1 MQKSA
6 VREHLLAGIAFC
18 CGVVATSVISVSL
31 PQAVAQRTSR
41 ETLVAQSVVN
51 EENDLKFESRGC
63 QRTKPTQVSCDVL
76 ITNIG
81 KERQTLRFAVSPNYD
96 PVRTNAIDANG
107 TVYTA
112 QTIQSG
118 AGLTGGSKGGEY
130 FNISL
135 AVGIPTKVTSTFEIP
150 QEITNL
156 AALDVGYLNNSRN
169 YTRTAIPNIGTIKS
183 NSASTKNPCP
193 ASSTR
198 TR

>member
-1 MQKSA
+1 MQNSA
-6 VREHLLAGIAFC
+6 VREHLVAGIAFC

-41 ETLVAQSVVN
+41 ETLVAQSIVN
-51 EENDLKFESRGC
+51 EENALKFESRGC

-96 PVRTNAIDANG
+96 PVRTNAIDASG

-156 AALDVGYLNNSRN
+156 AALDVGYLNNGGS
-169 YTRTAIPNIGTIKS
+169 YTRTAIPNIGTITS